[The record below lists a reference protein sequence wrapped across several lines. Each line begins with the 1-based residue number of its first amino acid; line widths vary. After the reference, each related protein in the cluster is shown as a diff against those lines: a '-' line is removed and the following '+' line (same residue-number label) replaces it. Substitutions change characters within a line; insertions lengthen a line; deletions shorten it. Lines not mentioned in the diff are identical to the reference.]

1 VKIFQGNIGLLRNE
15 GCIMVKIRIIAFATV
30 VEDDVP
36 RSITVKELKKRI
48 ADKFGRDP
56 DDLFIGYQNK
66 IWEDSAT
73 LEEMGVQ
80 DYDKIYVT
88 VRAPFG
94 SSSQNSEKDFTEEP
108 SMNLEAF
115 LVEFFSRKIVDKDP
129 IILISQEIKKRSKDG
144 SLERMYQILS
154 GIQSGMTSKEI
165 AQKIGLKPVS
175 VRTFIHSLKEK
186 LGFPITIKKGNKFS
200 LSFIGK
206 ILFRAIQLKL
216 KKEPT
221 EMPSLE
227 EIFGTDQEG

>member
-1 VKIFQGNIGLLRNE
+1 
-15 GCIMVKIRIIAFATV
+15 MVKIRIIAFATV

-115 LVEFFSRKIVDKDP
+115 LVEFFSRKN
-129 IILISQEIKKRSKDG
+129 
-144 SLERMYQILS
+144 
-154 GIQSGMTSKEI
+154 
-165 AQKIGLKPVS
+165 
-175 VRTFIHSLKEK
+175 SLK
-186 LGFPITIKKGNKFS
+186 T
-200 LSFIGK
+200 
-206 ILFRAIQLKL
+206 
-216 KKEPT
+216 
-221 EMPSLE
+221 
-227 EIFGTDQEG
+227 